1 MTDNYQPDHKAK
13 IFKEGKMKN
22 FEMTGSKNLL
32 NDANANFRDNKRHFQ
47 NGKGKGV
54 QMKKWKPFTD
64 FVLNKLVKK
73 TEIINGEALLPT
85 DGRPVVA
92 IAAHGPNVAWMP
104 LAALVGKFFIDSGCG
119 NRIGGMYPHK
129 ALFLIPGLKG
139 YYKRVLGTPT
149 DANTVDDI
157 VNLLK
162 NNEIEFT
169 GTAPEGANC
178 LLSYDEYVAPFRSKG
193 LIAAAIKA
201 DTSICLMAHQGAE
214 DWNIRVNLPFGWNV
228 PFTNGLKGVNIPLL
242 PYKKINRYILLCRRY
257 KPSITSADLANKTK
271 REARLLL
278 SIEIE
283 RIRAE
288 MNLMTDEVKELM
300 KKKTAKLRLA
310 KPKQVNPW
318 QHKMLQIHSSLFPGD
333 EAYG

>member
-1 MTDNYQPDHKAK
+1 
-13 IFKEGKMKN
+13 MKN
-22 FEMTGSKNLL
+22 FEMTGHNGLLDDVADHAPEHINAHFRGKNQF
-32 NDANANFRDNKRHFQ
+32 AN
-47 NGKGKGV
+47 GEGKGV
-54 QMKKWKPFTD
+54 QMKKWKPFSD

-73 TEIINGEALLPT
+73 AEIINGEALLPT
-85 DGRPVVA
+85 DERPVVA
-92 IAAHGPNVAWMP
+92 IASHGPNVAWLP
-104 LAALVGKFFIDSGCG
+104 LVGLVGKFFFDNGYG
-119 NRIGGMYPHK
+119 NIIGGMYPHK

-139 YYKRVLGTPT
+139 FYKRVLGTPT
-149 DANTVDDI
+149 DVNTVDDI
-157 VNLLK
+157 VDLLK
-162 NNEIEFT
+162 NNEIGMT

-193 LIAAAIKA
+193 MIAAAIKA
-201 DTSICLMAHQGAE
+201 DTSICLLAHQGAE
-214 DWNIRVNLPFGWNV
+214 AWNIRADLPFGWSV
-228 PFTNGLKGVNIPLL
+228 PFTNGLKGINIPLL
-242 PYKKINRYILLCRRY
+242 PYKKINRYIVLCRRY
-257 KPSITSADLANKTK
+257 TPSITSADLKNKTK

-283 RIRAE
+283 KIRAE

-318 QHKMLQIHSSLFPGD
+318 QHKMLQIHSSLFPAD

>member
-1 MTDNYQPDHKAK
+1 MKANN
-13 IFKEGKMKN
+13 N
-22 FEMTGSKNLL
+22 FEITGPNNLIDNASSNVRSK
-32 NDANANFRDNKRHFQ
+32 KRHFQ
-47 NGKGKGV
+47 NGEGKGV
-54 QMKKWKPFTD
+54 QMKKWKPFAD

-73 TEIINGEALLPT
+73 TEIINGEAMLPT

-92 IAAHGPNVAWMP
+92 IASHGPNVAWMP
-104 LAALVGKFFIDSGCG
+104 LAALVGRFFMDNGYGDI
-119 NRIGGMYPHK
+119 IGGMYPHK

-149 DANTVDDI
+149 EANTVDDI
-157 VNLLK
+157 VRLLK
-162 NNEIEFT
+162 NNEIELT

-193 LIAAAIKA
+193 MIAAAIKA

-214 DWNIRVNLPFGWNV
+214 DWNIRADLPFGWSV

-257 KPSITSADLANKTK
+257 EPSISSADLKDKSK

-278 SIEIE
+278 NIEIE

-288 MNLMTDEVKELM
+288 MNLMTDEVKALM
-300 KKKTAKLRLA
+300 KKKATTPRLINSQKA
-310 KPKQVNPW
+310 KPWKNNIFQ
-318 QHKMLQIHSSLFPGD
+318 LQNQMFPSD
-333 EAYG
+333 EAYV

>member
-1 MTDNYQPDHKAK
+1 
-13 IFKEGKMKN
+13 MKN
-22 FEMTGSKNLL
+22 FEMTGPAGLTDSFIDDFSDKDHELS
-32 NDANANFRDNKRHFQ
+32 
-47 NGKGKGV
+47 NGEGKGV

-64 FVLNKLVKK
+64 FVLSKLVKK
-73 TEIINGEALLPT
+73 AEIINGEALLAT

-92 IAAHGPNVAWMP
+92 IASHGPNIAWMP
-104 LAALVGKFFIDSGCG
+104 LAALVGRFFIDNGYG
-119 NRIGGMYPHK
+119 NIIGGMYPHK

-162 NNEIEFT
+162 NNEIELT

-193 LIAAAIKA
+193 MIAAAIKA
-201 DTSICLMAHQGAE
+201 DASICLMAHQGAE
-214 DWNIRVNLPFGWNV
+214 DWNIRADLPFGWSV

-242 PYKKINRYILLCRRY
+242 PYKKINRYVLLCRRY
-257 KPSITSADLANKTK
+257 EASITSADLENTTK

-278 SIEIE
+278 NIEIE

-300 KKKTAKLRLA
+300 KKKSATLRLA
-310 KPKQVNPW
+310 KPQKVKPW
-318 QHKMLQIHSSLFPGD
+318 KSNIFQIKNQLFPSD

>member
-1 MTDNYQPDHKAK
+1 
-13 IFKEGKMKN
+13 MKN
-22 FEMTGSKNLL
+22 FKMTGSDNLIE
-32 NDANANFRDNKRHFQ
+32 DAFEPTTGKENHSQ
-47 NGKGKGV
+47 NTGGKGV
-54 QMKKWKPFTD
+54 QMKKLKPFAD
-64 FVLNKLVKK
+64 FVLSKLVKK
-73 TEIINGEALLPT
+73 AEIINGEALLPT

-92 IAAHGPNVAWMP
+92 IASHGPNVAWMP
-104 LAALVGKFFIDSGCG
+104 LAALAGKFFIDSGHG
-119 NRIGGMYPHK
+119 NIIGGMYPHK

-149 DANTVDDI
+149 DVNTVDDI
-157 VNLLK
+157 VELLK
-162 NNEIEFT
+162 NNEIGLT

-214 DWNIRVNLPFGWNV
+214 DWNIRADLPFGWSV
-228 PFTNGLKGVNIPLL
+228 PFTNGLRGINIPLL

-257 KPSITSADLANKTK
+257 EPSITSADLKDKTK

-278 SIEIE
+278 NIEIE

-300 KKKTAKLRLA
+300 KKKTVTLRLA
-310 KPKQVNPW
+310 KPKKAKPW
-318 QHKMLQIHSSLFPGD
+318 KNNISQIRNQMFPSD